1 MSKVVEDSWLAFWHP
16 KKKVSPARQNT
27 LSVVNT
33 FRVWGNQ
40 KKGINWLNDLA
51 LVRDL
56 IEKIQKTCCTLL
68 LAKPVTQSYTQI
80 PVDWHISKFV
90 QFFLSLKSLFCAE
103 LNQWSLKIDK
113 LATNYISKWTSSA
126 SSLSGFQSQQSLS
139 STNLQFTFQHCV
151 NSSIWTWSKTQMAL
165 KMLKKHQ
172 TL

>member
-1 MSKVVEDSWLAFWHP
+1 M
-16 KKKVSPARQNT
+16 
-27 LSVVNT
+27 
-33 FRVWGNQ
+33 
-40 KKGINWLNDLA
+40 
-51 LVRDL
+51 
-56 IEKIQKTCCTLL
+56 
-68 LAKPVTQSYTQI
+68 
-80 PVDWHISKFV
+80 DWHISKFV

-103 LNQWSLKIDK
+103 LNQWSLKINK

-172 TL
+172 TLWNITCWLDILLCYSTRWHYLKIGMWHWGRRATEGTFLSNISRLQLIQNSVPSITRRRQCDIRIHSRTDPLIENESQSI